1 MLKCMECGTR
11 LSIRPMSGSAPDSKL
26 HVAGNR
32 TAEASE
38 ASTATIARPTLD
50 RVHKGCPVST
60 EAPLERPKL
69 AGQRSGSS
77 EPEVA
82 VPREPSVAVNSESS
96 RICECPCGARFRFPP
111 HMAGMKRRCRKCQQ
125 PLLLPEDDHHADV
138 AVATVAVDSRTL
150 LQGAVKVAVARI
162 ADGINNNR
170 NHLGKTLSSKKLNE
184 FISQLES
191 RDASSQSDAE
201 RRRLAVLKIGKSRD
215 QRGLELIDS
224 LRHDPSEMVRQA
236 VATAVGELGDPRG
249 VQVALELL
257 CDHNAAVIRESVK
270 SLRSLADP
278 HSIRPLMFLGL
289 NDGIQRAQVRETLV
303 HIGSSGLSAL
313 LSIVEERSPL
323 TIGDAVKVLG
333 RIGDKRAVPS
343 LLMALEHADSRLR
356 REILEAL
363 GLLGDRSALGKII
376 ALFSDPDESVQL
388 SAVQAVQRIPDLR
401 AVRPIIA
408 ILHRTQNAALKLQSV
423 NALATCGSQK
433 AVAILSALLPNA
445 DTELKKAIAKALCEN
460 GSSEAV
466 ETLVTLLDVDDLSIV
481 AMALIGLK
489 KSPVPSTIP
498 NLISLSAH
506 SNIRVRRHAVEA
518 LVETG
523 TDAAFDILEQ
533 RLVNDSSPEV
543 RTAAAKG
550 LGRVSGQRSIQ
561 LLERALRDESAVRCA
576 AVVSLV
582 KIGDESVIPALLASL
597 KDTVPEVRYHAVAG
611 LGKLKADKAVRVIR
625 GMLEDDSDLVRMGA
639 EKALQNLGY
648 RDASSTL
655 SRRLVKS
662 VSRLLPDRVAGV
674 MPAAPVLAALS
685 LAVAVMLLGW
695 IFVARS
701 NAGTENAMALAKA
714 GAVQQA
720 RWMPGENAVILL
732 RQAGAADIWDASTG
746 SFKSKVDTPKI
757 EEIASLSSLYLKR
770 GKSLVAWTPDGPKPG
785 DRPIKLPPSNL
796 FEFSANASVAV
807 YVTRENRTAMWDTI
821 QGKPLEDLTLAAIPT
836 PVLNFDGSVVAGADG
851 DGKIVLVDRLS
862 GNRIGESGEAG
873 SVVARDDGMFLRMM
887 FSSTGNSLAVFRHDR
902 LVVCNLSNGTL
913 SVSRINEK
921 VNSSQACFPDPTAIY
936 STVGTSVTR
945 LDLKTYDVSKWLITN
960 RQVTINSWSLSEDQS
975 LAVASADGKKL
986 GWVINLA
993 DGDTHELSPSV
1004 CPAE

>member
-11 LSIRPMSGSAPDSKL
+11 LGIRPMSESAPDAKL

-32 TAEASE
+32 TAGGGET
-38 ASTATIARPTLD
+38 STATMARPTQG
-50 RVHKGCPVST
+50 RVHKENPVSA
-60 EAPLERPKL
+60 EAPPERPKPV
-69 AGQRSGSS
+69 GQRSSSS
-77 EPEVA
+77 EPEVSE
-82 VPREPSVAVNSESS
+82 PRGSSVAVNSQSS

-125 PLLLPEDDHHADV
+125 PLLLPVDDHHANV
-138 AVATVAVDSRTL
+138 SVATAAVDSRTL
-150 LQGAVKVAVARI
+150 LQGAVKVAVAQI
-162 ADGINNNR
+162 TEAINNNR
-170 NHLGKTLSSKKLNE
+170 SHLGKTLSSKKLKE
-184 FISQLES
+184 LTSQLES
-191 RDASSQSDAE
+191 RDPSSQSDAE
-201 RRRLAVLKIGKSRD
+201 RRRLAVLKIGKSHD
-215 QRGLELIDS
+215 QRSLELIEP
-224 LRHDPSEMVRQA
+224 LRHDRSEIVRQA

-257 CDHNAAVIRESVK
+257 CDHNAAVVRESVK

-278 HSIRPLMFLGL
+278 HSIRPLMFLEL
-289 NDGIQRAQVRETLV
+289 NDGILRAQVRETLV

-313 LSIVEERSPL
+313 LSIVEERNPL

-363 GLLGDRSALGKII
+363 GLLSDRSALGRII

-423 NALATCGSQK
+423 NALAICGSQK

-445 DTELKKAIAKALCEN
+445 DVELKKAIAKALCEI
-460 GSSEAV
+460 GSSEAT
-466 ETLVTLLDVDDLSIV
+466 ETLATLLDTDDLSIV
-481 AMALIGLK
+481 TIVLAGLR

-498 NLISLSAH
+498 NLIHLSTH
-506 SNIRVRRHAVEA
+506 SNISVRRHAIEA

-523 TDAAFDILEQ
+523 PDAAFDILAQ
-533 RLVNDSSPEV
+533 RLVNESSPEI

-550 LGRVSGQRSIQ
+550 LGRISDQRSIR
-561 LLERALRDESAVRCA
+561 LLEQALRDESAVRCA
-576 AVVSLV
+576 AVVSLG

-597 KDTVPEVRYHAVAG
+597 KDAVPEVRYHAVAG
-611 LGKLKADKAVRVIR
+611 LGKLKAEKAVRAIR
-625 GMLEDDSDLVRMGA
+625 GMLNDDSDLVRVGA
-639 EKALQNLGY
+639 EKALQNLGH
-648 RDASSTL
+648 RNASPAL
-655 SRRLVKS
+655 SRRIVKS
-662 VSRLLPDRVAGV
+662 ASRLLPDRVAGA
-674 MPAAPVLAALS
+674 MPVVPVLAALS
-685 LAVAVMLLGW
+685 LAVAFMFLGW
-695 IFVARS
+695 VFVARS
-701 NAGTENAMALAKA
+701 NAGTENAMAFAKA

-746 SFKSKVDTPKI
+746 SFKSKADAPKI
-757 EEIASLSSLYLKR
+757 EEIASLPSLYSKR
-770 GKSLVAWTPDGPKPG
+770 GKSLVAWSPDGPKPG
-785 DRPIKLPPSNL
+785 TGPIKLPPSDL
-796 FEFSANASVAV
+796 IEFSANASVAV

-821 QGKPLEDLTLAAIPT
+821 QGKPLEDLSLSAMPI
-836 PVLNFDGSVVAGADG
+836 PVLNFDGSLVAGADG
-851 DGKIVLVDRLS
+851 DGKIVLVDRRS
-862 GNRIGESGEAG
+862 GSRIGEPGEAG
-873 SVVARDDGMFLRMM
+873 SVVSRDEGMFLRML

-902 LVVCNLSNGTL
+902 LTIGNVSNGTL
-913 SVSRINEK
+913 AVSTIHEK
-921 VNSSQACFPDPTAIY
+921 VNSSQAYFPDPTAIY

-945 LDLKTYDVSKWLITN
+945 LDLKTNDLSKWLITN

-975 LAVASADGKKL
+975 FAVASADGKKF
-986 GWVINLA
+986 GWVVNLT
-993 DGDTHELSPSV
+993 DGTTHELSPTAW
-1004 CPAE
+1004 PAE